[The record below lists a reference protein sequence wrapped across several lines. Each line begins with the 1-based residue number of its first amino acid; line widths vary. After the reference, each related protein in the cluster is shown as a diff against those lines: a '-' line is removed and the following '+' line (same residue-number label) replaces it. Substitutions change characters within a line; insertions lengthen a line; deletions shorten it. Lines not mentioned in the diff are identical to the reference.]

1 MGDWMKK
8 KLVDGQSALDILR
21 DPYFLEHRLERV
33 LVVMAR
39 RSGDSPRPAKEAQAK
54 ILRPKSF
61 SSGLARYHDAATFQR
76 WGYNNLA
83 TQARFV
89 RQLFGKIE
97 HVELNVA
104 RLGTSSDWGKY
115 TWQVAQLQPP
125 PQSASMPGTRC
136 RAAVIM
142 TDSPFSPVTGYSWP

>member
-1 MGDWMKK
+1 MRLVRIHRVVARNRAYLPARYEMGDWMKK

-39 RSGDSPRPAKEAQAK
+39 RSGDSPRPAKE
-54 ILRPKSF
+54 PKQKYSGQVF

-83 TQARFV
+83 TRARFV

-104 RLGTSSDWGKY
+104 RLGN
-115 TWQVAQLQPP
+115 LE
-125 PQSASMPGTRC
+125 
-136 RAAVIM
+136 
-142 TDSPFSPVTGYSWP
+142 